1 MSEANTKRST
11 VVLAVACG
19 LLLWNPG
26 TARSSSTASSVY
38 DIQAA
43 LLSHFATF
51 VEWPQASFTK
61 TGGNFAICIFGR
73 DPFGPRLE
81 RTFEGKTVSGHE
93 VTIHRSTS
101 LRALSACHVLFVS
114 LSEAKQVAA
123 VVRALAGRNV
133 LTVSEIDRFV
143 DRGGMIQLNRS
154 GSRVQFEINKS
165 TAERARLKISPQLL
179 KLASDVRTSR
189 SGR

>member
-1 MSEANTKRST
+1 MSKANAKRST
-11 VVLAVACG
+11 LVLAVACG
-19 LLLWNPG
+19 LLLWTPG
-26 TARSSSTASSVY
+26 AAWPSSTASSEY
-38 DIQAA
+38 DIKAA

-51 VEWPQASFTK
+51 VEWPRESFTK
-61 TGGNFAICIFGR
+61 TGGSFAICVFGR

-81 RTFEGKTVSGHE
+81 RTFEGKTVRGRE
-93 VTIHRSTS
+93 VAIHRSTS
-101 LRALSACHVLFVS
+101 LRALNACHVLFVS
-114 LSEAKQVAA
+114 LSETKQVGA

-133 LTVSEIDRFV
+133 LTVSDIDRFV

-154 GSRVQFEINKS
+154 GSRVQFEINRS
-165 TAERARLKISPQLL
+165 TAEQARLKISPQLL

>member
-1 MSEANTKRST
+1 MSKANAKRPT

-26 TARSSSTASSVY
+26 AAWSKSTASSVY

-43 LLSHFATF
+43 LLSHFTTF
-51 VEWPQASFTK
+51 VEWPQESFSK
-61 TGGNFAICIFGR
+61 TGGSFAICIFGR
-73 DPFGPRLE
+73 DPFGQRLE
-81 RTFEGKTVSGHE
+81 RTFEGKTVRGHE
-93 VTIHRSTS
+93 IAIHRSTS

-114 LSEAKQVAA
+114 LSEAKQVTA

-133 LTVSEIDRFV
+133 LTISEIDRFV

-154 GSRVQFEINKS
+154 ESRVQFEINKS

-179 KLASDVRTSR
+179 KLASDVRTSH